1 MTPQQKEIVR
11 QTFASLESKRE
22 LLADM
27 LYKKLFELEPK
38 SQALFRGDM
47 IEQRRKLMRMLQ
59 ISVENIDNPAEL
71 QPMLFNL
78 GQIHHSFG
86 IEERQF
92 TSFGTALI
100 FAMKTTL
107 GKDFLP
113 EVEKAWQAMYQY
125 MAATMHNHPKSDN
138 VQLPHN

>member
-1 MTPQQKEIVR
+1 MTPEQKDIVR
-11 QTFASLESKRE
+11 KTFAGLGDKRE
-22 LLADM
+22 YFSDM

-59 ISVENIDNPAEL
+59 IAVENIDNPKEL
-71 QPMLFNL
+71 LPMLFNL

-86 IEERQF
+86 IESHQF
-92 TSFGTALI
+92 TSFGKAMMFALKSTLDEEFTA
-100 FAMKTTL
+100 
-107 GKDFLP
+107 D
-113 EVEKAWQAMYQY
+113 VENAWNSFYLYLAS
-125 MAATMHNHPKSDN
+125 TMNNIPKEHD

>member
-1 MTPQQKEIVR
+1 MTPEQKDIVR
-11 QTFASLESKRE
+11 KTFAGLGDKRE
-22 LLADM
+22 YFSDM

-59 ISVENIDNPAEL
+59 IAVENIDNPKEL

-86 IEERQF
+86 IEPPQF
-92 TSFGTALI
+92 ASFGKAMM
-100 FAMKTTL
+100 FAFKTTVGEEFTAVVENAL
-107 GKDFLP
+107 NAFYLYLASTMNSLP
-113 EVEKAWQAMYQY
+113 KEQ
-125 MAATMHNHPKSDN
+125 D